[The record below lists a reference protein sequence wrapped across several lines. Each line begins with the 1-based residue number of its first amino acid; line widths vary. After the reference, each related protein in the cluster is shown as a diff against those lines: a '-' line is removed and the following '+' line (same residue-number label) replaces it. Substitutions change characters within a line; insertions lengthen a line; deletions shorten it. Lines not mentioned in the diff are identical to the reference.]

1 MLASPL
7 NQIRILVVDDEAVI
21 RMTLLRILQKHGYHC
36 YDAENVDSAL
46 RVLEQ
51 EPVELVLSDIQMP
64 GKSGVDLVRAMQDR
78 IPDIAVVMVTGVDD
92 SGVAMECIG
101 LGAYG
106 YVLKPIQTNA
116 ILVAVG
122 SALRRRMLEI
132 EHRDREGLLARKVR
146 EQTVEIR
153 ASREEI
159 AWRLL
164 AASEHRDNE
173 TGAHIRRI
181 GLYAGELARM
191 IGWDQERVECIQAAA
206 PMHDIGKI
214 GIPDR
219 ILQKPGPL
227 TDEEWSVMRTH
238 PATGAAILQGSRVPF
253 IRMGARIAVCHH
265 ERWDGTGYPAGL
277 DGHKIPLDARMTC
290 LVDVYDA
297 LSNKRCY
304 HDPWPEEQVVTY
316 IRKQRERLFD
326 PSLVDV
332 FFENYDTFRN
342 ILHGNPDK
350 PMEPFRDDGD
360 RIVNR

>member
-1 MLASPL
+1 MLPSPP
-7 NQIRILVVDDEAVI
+7 NAIRVLVVDDEAMT
-21 RMTLLRILQKHGYHC
+21 RMTLLRILQKHGYRC
-36 YDAENVDSAL
+36 FDAEDVDSAL
-46 RVLEQ
+46 KFLEQ
-51 EPVELVLSDIQMP
+51 ESVELVLSDIQMP

-78 IPDIAVVMVTGVDD
+78 IPDTAVVMVTGVDD

-181 GLYAGELARM
+181 GLYAGELARL

-277 DGHKIPLDARMTC
+277 DGHKIPLDARLTC

-316 IRKQRERLFD
+316 LRKQRERLFD